1 MVDNQLQAIIETA
14 RADGEINWSD
24 IEEQVVNLADQYPK
38 TSDRDSIEEVVDLTE
53 GDDTTALE
61 GSPETSSLQSKYP
74 PDSDLMYS
82 T

>member
-1 MVDNQLQAIIETA
+1 MLDNQLHAIIETA
-14 RADGEINWSD
+14 KADGETDWSD
-24 IEEQVVNLADQYPK
+24 IEEQVVNLAEQYPG
-38 TSDRDSIEEVVDLTE
+38 TVNRYSIDEVVDLRE

-74 PDSDLMYS
+74 PHSDLMYV

>member
-1 MVDNQLQAIIETA
+1 MVDNQLQAIVETA

-38 TSDRDSIEEVVDLTE
+38 TVDRDSIEEVVDLTE